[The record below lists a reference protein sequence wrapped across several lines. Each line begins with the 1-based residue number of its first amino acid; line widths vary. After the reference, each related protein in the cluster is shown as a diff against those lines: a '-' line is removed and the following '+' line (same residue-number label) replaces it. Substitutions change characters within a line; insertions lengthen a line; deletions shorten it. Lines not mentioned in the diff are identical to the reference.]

1 MPYEPQGF
9 SCLEIKM
16 TQQRRDEHSTE
27 FGLWLRK
34 QPEIDSGLGYIATNI
49 DYIWENYK
57 NGKWMIIEEKR
68 YGFEPKF
75 YQKKILKLL
84 DENCRNDKNFYG
96 VHVLVFEKTSPDDG
110 NIFWDGKQI
119 TKDELLELLTFRSLL

>member
-1 MPYEPQGF
+1 
-9 SCLEIKM
+9 M

-96 VHVLVFEKTSPDDG
+96 AHVLVFEKTSPDDG

-119 TKDELLELLTFRSLL
+119 TKDKLIELLTFRSLL